1 MFTYDVREK
10 HEQEVAIHELSY
22 STVESLV
29 NYIYTGKSNLNE
41 NNVQDIMF
49 GSSLL
54 QVCYVYDSKQ

>member
-10 HEQEVAIHELSY
+10 HEQEVAINELSY

-29 NYIYTGKSNLNE
+29 NYIYTGKSKLNE

-54 QVCYVYDSKQ
+54 QVCYVDDSK